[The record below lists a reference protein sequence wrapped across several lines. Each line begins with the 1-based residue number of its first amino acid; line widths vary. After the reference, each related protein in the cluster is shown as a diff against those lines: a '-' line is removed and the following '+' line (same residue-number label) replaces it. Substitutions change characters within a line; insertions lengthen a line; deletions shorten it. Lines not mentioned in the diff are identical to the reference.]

1 MDKKESRERIAR
13 EMGDVITRWKA
24 SGQSGREFAS
34 EAKISVAKLWYW
46 SRRSRA
52 KELSGSGFVPLR
64 VIDEARDDLGFGHFE
79 LIDRRGW
86 RLRIPQEFSD
96 ESLRK
101 LLGILGTC

>member
-13 EMGDVITRWKA
+13 EMGEVITRWKA

-34 EAKISVAKLWYW
+34 EANISVAKLWYW
-46 SRRSRA
+46 SRKSRT

-64 VIDEARDDLGFGHFE
+64 VVDEGADGLGSGHFE

-86 RLRIPQEFSD
+86 RLRIPQGFSGD
-96 ESLRK
+96 ALRK